1 MRSRVTVVCLSV
13 CYRSNCSS
21 VDPCCPSVVIQ
32 NRHDTSKVFD
42 SSILLKVL
50 CSKVMA
56 SFTSSIG
63 TAIYK
68 VLVVVYSY
76 PNDDTETATFDL
88 TVLWYYYSDGHVDD
102 QKLSCPHEP
111 VSVCYWLNEENPE
124 VTCDPWLA
132 SYNRY
137 WSSI

>member
-1 MRSRVTVVCLSV
+1 MFVLHLGMFVNPLRMRSRVTVVCLYVCLCV

-21 VDPCCPSVVIQ
+21 VDPCCPSMVIQ

-68 VLVVVYSY
+68 VLFVVYSY

-88 TVLWYYYSDGHVDD
+88 TVLI
-102 QKLSCPHEP
+102 L
-111 VSVCYWLNEENPE
+111 
-124 VTCDPWLA
+124 
-132 SYNRY
+132 
-137 WSSI
+137 